1 MTAQIRL
8 LIDNLHNAERAPV
21 IPKISAYRGASRSD
35 IEHTAFEIERLFIL
49 AVASARALIDN
60 LNENLPAGEL
70 VNADSFL
77 TDTVNGAADLV
88 SDVRGKADRLDD
100 LREHDR

>member
-1 MTAQIRL
+1 MNAQIRL
-8 LIDNLHNAERAPV
+8 LIDNLRNAERAPV
-21 IPKISAYRGASRSD
+21 IPRIHVRGAHRQD

-70 VNADSFL
+70 VNANSFL
-77 TDTVNGAADLV
+77 TDTMNGSADLV

-100 LREHDR
+100 LREMDR